1 MKAMSTTP
9 ARVLERSL
17 TYFVIL
23 VLATVFIFPLV
34 WLVISSLKTET
45 SLMAWPIQWLPQTPQ
60 WDNYI
65 EVLTNP
71 RYKFLQGARNSL
83 VLALV
88 FSIPNVFSSAMVG
101 YAFAR
106 LHAPGRKRLL
116 GLLMAMLIMPHSI
129 LVLPQFVLY
138 SRVGLINNYLLW
150 MLWGLAGSPFQ
161 IILFRQFF
169 TSFPA
174 ELEDAAAI
182 DGASPFTTFVR
193 IFLPNA
199 RAVFAVTFLFAFG
212 WVWGDWFNQTL
223 YLSDSKAT
231 LAMKLATAFVDP
243 MNQPIV
249 SLTFAGIVLYA
260 IPLVLVY
267 LVMQRQIVQGI
278 VTTGL
283 KG

>member
-1 MKAMSTTP
+1 MNATLAIPS
-9 ARVLERSL
+9 RVLEKMM
-17 TYFVIL
+17 TYLVIL
-23 VLATVFIFPLV
+23 ALVTVFIFPLV
-34 WLVISSLKTET
+34 WLIISSLKTET
-45 SLMAWPIQWLPQTPQ
+45 SLMAWPIQWLPDTPR
-60 WDNYI
+60 WENYVQ
-65 EVLTNP
+65 VLIYP
-71 RYKFLQGARNSL
+71 AYKFLRGAQNSL
-83 VLALV
+83 VLALM

-106 LHAPGRKRLL
+106 LNAPGRKRLL

-138 SRVGLINNYLLW
+138 SRVGLVNNYLLW

-161 IILFRQFF
+161 IVLFRQFF
-169 TSFPA
+169 TSFPV

-199 RAVFAVTFLFAFG
+199 KAVFAVTFLFAFG

-223 YLSDSKAT
+223 YLTDSKAT

-249 SLTFAGIVLYA
+249 TLTFAGIVLYT

-267 LVMQRQIVQGI
+267 LLMQRQIVQGI